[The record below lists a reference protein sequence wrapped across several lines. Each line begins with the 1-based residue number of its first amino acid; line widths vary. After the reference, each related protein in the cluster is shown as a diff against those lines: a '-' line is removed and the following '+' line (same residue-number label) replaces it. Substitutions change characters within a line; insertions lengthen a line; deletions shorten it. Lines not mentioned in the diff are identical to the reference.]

1 VSRRPST
8 AGGRRHLALIV
19 ALTGLATGVLF
30 LTAGT
35 GPLQWA
41 VAVPF
46 LLVLP
51 GYAFLSA
58 VRSASNRTAVG
69 PGDGSEIGDPGW
81 PIRLALAMAL
91 SVVIVGVIGVALNVT
106 VGVTRGP
113 AVLAIGSTTILF
125 AFVAS
130 LGRGTGSR
138 GRTVGGRSTDGRTA
152 SAILGRTTLQ
162 WVVLLVAALTLLTAV
177 GFAATS
183 PGSDQSFSEFYVLNE
198 TANGTLSATD
208 LPETMSAGAGHPLH
222 FGIENHE
229 RRQLTYDVVVQST
242 RVGPDGNV
250 TVVDRLDDFDVAVDS
265 GERAVVER
273 TVVPTDPGQQRLQFL
288 LYTDG
293 VPAEPT
299 AENAT
304 TVLSLWVDVSADDGS
319 TGPVSSPV

>member
-1 VSRRPST
+1 MTRRSST
-8 AGGRRHLALIV
+8 AGGRRYLALVV
-19 ALTGLATGVLF
+19 ALTGLATAVLF
-30 LTAGT
+30 VTNGT

-41 VAVPF
+41 VAIPF

-58 VRSASNRTAVG
+58 VRPAAHRTSG
-69 PGDGSEIGDPGW
+69 GLGDGYEIGEPGW

-125 AFVAS
+125 AIVAS
-130 LGRGTGSR
+130 LRRETGAHGRAGGERSTN
-138 GRTVGGRSTDGRTA
+138 GRSA

-162 WVVLLVAALTLLTAV
+162 WVVLLLAALTLLTAV
-177 GFAATS
+177 GFAATA

-198 TANGTLSATD
+198 TANGTLTATD
-208 LPETMSAGAGHPLH
+208 LPETMSEGEGRPLH

-229 RRQLTYDVVVQST
+229 RRQLTYDVVVQSV

-250 TVVDRLDDFDVAVDS
+250 TDVELLDEFDVAIDS

-273 TVVPTDPGQQRLQFL
+273 TVVPTEPGQQRLQFL

-293 VPAEPT
+293 VPADPT

-304 TVLSLWVDVSADDGS
+304 TSLHLWVDVTTDDGS